1 MGKMTLKELADR
13 LDVSVS
19 AISLAING
27 KPGLSDET
35 RSRILAEVESVGY
48 PLKERAEQFTK
59 ILLLFCKDSGSS
71 RPGSTHGTDYIFM
84 DLQQG
89 VLDLASSENCVAAIQ
104 YWDVEKPLNLD
115 SFRDYVGI
123 LLFNSP
129 VLSLEKL
136 DELLSCGIPL
146 VLVDN
151 VFPQRKVCSVSID
164 NEGGIISGLEWL
176 FSQGCRRP
184 AFVESQNGHMRRNEM
199 ERRET
204 YRYWMREK
212 GLTPMWMDLVRD
224 KELQSFKKQMQELK
238 RKPDALFFSSDY
250 LAFSLLPLLSEF
262 ASQNGQSCKLIGF
275 DNLVGRIPSAYT
287 FSSVDIKSVVRGRE
301 ALLLLL
307 RVVRDKDYPC
317 CHIRVGTQLVVR
329 ENKGEFPI

>member
-1 MGKMTLKELADR
+1 MKRGAGYWRKWRAWVIRLRKGQNNSQKFSCYSARFPAVRVLA
-13 LDVSVS
+13 
-19 AISLAING
+19 AHTEQTISLWIF
-27 KPGLSDET
+27 
-35 RSRILAEVESVGY
+35 SR
-48 PLKERAEQFTK
+48 
-59 ILLLFCKDSGSS
+59 
-71 RPGSTHGTDYIFM
+71 
-84 DLQQG
+84 G

-164 NEGGIISGLEWL
+164 NEGGVISGLEWL

-224 KELQSFKKQMQELK
+224 KELQSLK
-238 RKPDALFFSSDY
+238 SKCR
-250 LAFSLLPLLSEF
+250 
-262 ASQNGQSCKLIGF
+262 N
-275 DNLVGRIPSAYT
+275 
-287 FSSVDIKSVVRGRE
+287 
-301 ALLLLL
+301 
-307 RVVRDKDYPC
+307 
-317 CHIRVGTQLVVR
+317 
-329 ENKGEFPI
+329 

>member
-1 MGKMTLKELADR
+1 MALFNLQQYLKGSFTKRHGEGMGKMTLKELADR

-115 SFRDYVGI
+115 SFRVMSGFCYSI
-123 LLFNSP
+123 RLCFLWKSSTN
-129 VLSLEKL
+129 
-136 DELLSCGIPL
+136 C
-146 VLVDN
+146 
-151 VFPQRKVCSVSID
+151 FPA
-164 NEGGIISGLEWL
+164 
-176 FSQGCRRP
+176 
-184 AFVESQNGHMRRNEM
+184 AFPWS
-199 ERRET
+199 
-204 YRYWMREK
+204 W
-212 GLTPMWMDLVRD
+212 
-224 KELQSFKKQMQELK
+224 
-238 RKPDALFFSSDY
+238 
-250 LAFSLLPLLSEF
+250 
-262 ASQNGQSCKLIGF
+262 
-275 DNLVGRIPSAYT
+275 
-287 FSSVDIKSVVRGRE
+287 
-301 ALLLLL
+301 
-307 RVVRDKDYPC
+307 
-317 CHIRVGTQLVVR
+317 
-329 ENKGEFPI
+329 

>member
-1 MGKMTLKELADR
+1 MTLKELADR

-59 ILLLFCKDSGSS
+59 ILLLFCKVSGSS

-115 SFRDYVGI
+115 SFLDYVGI

-129 VLSLEKL
+129 VLSL
-136 DELLSCGIPL
+136 
-146 VLVDN
+146 
-151 VFPQRKVCSVSID
+151 
-164 NEGGIISGLEWL
+164 
-176 FSQGCRRP
+176 
-184 AFVESQNGHMRRNEM
+184 
-199 ERRET
+199 
-204 YRYWMREK
+204 
-212 GLTPMWMDLVRD
+212 
-224 KELQSFKKQMQELK
+224 
-238 RKPDALFFSSDY
+238 
-250 LAFSLLPLLSEF
+250 
-262 ASQNGQSCKLIGF
+262 
-275 DNLVGRIPSAYT
+275 
-287 FSSVDIKSVVRGRE
+287 
-301 ALLLLL
+301 
-307 RVVRDKDYPC
+307 
-317 CHIRVGTQLVVR
+317 
-329 ENKGEFPI
+329 

>member
-1 MGKMTLKELADR
+1 
-13 LDVSVS
+13 
-19 AISLAING
+19 
-27 KPGLSDET
+27 
-35 RSRILAEVESVGY
+35 
-48 PLKERAEQFTK
+48 
-59 ILLLFCKDSGSS
+59 
-71 RPGSTHGTDYIFM
+71 
-84 DLQQG
+84 
-89 VLDLASSENCVAAIQ
+89 
-104 YWDVEKPLNLD
+104 
-115 SFRDYVGI
+115 
-123 LLFNSP
+123 
-129 VLSLEKL
+129 
-136 DELLSCGIPL
+136 
-146 VLVDN
+146 
-151 VFPQRKVCSVSID
+151 
-164 NEGGIISGLEWL
+164 
-176 FSQGCRRP
+176 
-184 AFVESQNGHMRRNEM
+184 M

-238 RKPDALFFSSDY
+238 QKPDALFFSSDY

-287 FSSVDIKSVVRGRE
+287 FSSVDINSVVRGRE